1 MRFLLITTTLATAT
15 AHWPLHAQDAVP
27 ASFDCA
33 MRKAAYAYGKKLLP
47 RMGAFEPLFYALN
60 LNSDDCPGVL
70 EGAKET
76 AAPLPVP
83 AGSIFVAPTGAA
95 RASGEPVGSAAN
107 PFDDIQAAADAAA
120 DRGVKSVVL
129 RGGTYSCTIEPQQL
143 RRVHAALR
151 RVSLQVLPSGHDS
164 AVRAPL
170 GPAVRVAPGREGDGL
185 WWHRA
190 EEPGVEAA

>member
-143 RRVHAALR
+143 RRVHRCVTARVVTGTTFGTRFSCPRATRACSSR
-151 RVSLQVLPSGHDS
+151 RTRARRRRSL
-164 AVRAPL
+164 
-170 GPAVRVAPGREGDGL
+170 VAPS
-185 WWHRA
+185 
-190 EEPGVEAA
+190 